1 MNEAQQGSSVF
12 SSPLSIPLMVK
23 KRQGKVEC
31 GDEVDHLLLD
41 LALAKFGRT
50 EKGMGSH
57 QKDVNENE
65 DQETLRILFNIFCQG
80 LKTFTEIFLE
90 F

>member
-1 MNEAQQGSSVF
+1 
-12 SSPLSIPLMVK
+12 MVK

-50 EKGMGSH
+50 EDTITDHRDIVFVWISVFFSFFFSIAPLLFSNSELAAADTRFP
-57 QKDVNENE
+57 QKPPVKPFKCEVV
-65 DQETLRILFNIFCQG
+65 
-80 LKTFTEIFLE
+80 
-90 F
+90 

>member
-1 MNEAQQGSSVF
+1 
-12 SSPLSIPLMVK
+12 MVK

-50 EKGMGSH
+50 EDTIAGH
-57 QKDVNENE
+57 QNDMDEEKES
-65 DQETLRILFNIFCQG
+65 R
-80 LKTFTEIFLE
+80 K
-90 F
+90 

>member
-1 MNEAQQGSSVF
+1 
-12 SSPLSIPLMVK
+12 MVK

-50 EKGMGSH
+50 EDTITDHRDIVFVWISVFFSFFSALSLYCSPIASLLL
-57 QKDVNENE
+57 QILDP
-65 DQETLRILFNIFCQG
+65 LRNLLLN
-80 LKTFTEIFLE
+80 LLSVR
-90 F
+90 